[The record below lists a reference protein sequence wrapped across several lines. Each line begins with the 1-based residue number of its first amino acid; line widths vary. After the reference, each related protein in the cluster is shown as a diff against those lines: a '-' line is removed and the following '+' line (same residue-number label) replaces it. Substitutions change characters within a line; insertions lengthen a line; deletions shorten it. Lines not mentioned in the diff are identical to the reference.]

1 VLSFRLPSR
10 TLLLSLIWGTA
21 LSVAVAAVW
30 YVPVYQANGY
40 AFVDE
45 FIIQHHFQ
53 RFTSNKYFHP
63 QPFYF
68 FFWVLPLMTIPWLP
82 FFLAAMWRA
91 VKGMFSQPVFIG
103 PETPESVQLGDRNY
117 VRFAIAWIAVP
128 LVFFSFS
135 GSKLPG
141 YILPAVPATIL
152 LTADF
157 VYGYV
162 RNRPRRAFILRSI
175 AAATLAVVVAAVI
188 FVVPR
193 FADEDSVKRL
203 IADADAAGF
212 GGSKVVCMHIVS
224 HNAEFYA
231 AGRLLRTP
239 DGKLKKLL
247 GPAEVLQEAKA
258 QDGRPLLVLVPL
270 EYLKQLQTAEY
281 LNANVV
287 ADNGELAIAAVTE
300 PRP

>member
-1 VLSFRLPSR
+1 
-10 TLLLSLIWGTA
+10 
-21 LSVAVAAVW
+21 
-30 YVPVYQANGY
+30 
-40 AFVDE
+40 
-45 FIIQHHFQ
+45 
-53 RFTSNKYFHP
+53 
-63 QPFYF
+63 
-68 FFWVLPLMTIPWLP
+68 
-82 FFLAAMWRA
+82 
-91 VKGMFSQPVFIG
+91 
-103 PETPESVQLGDRNY
+103 
-117 VRFAIAWIAVP
+117 
-128 LVFFSFS
+128 
-135 GSKLPG
+135 
-141 YILPAVPATIL
+141 
-152 LTADF
+152 
-157 VYGYV
+157 
-162 RNRPRRAFILRSI
+162 
-175 AAATLAVVVAAVI
+175 VAAVI

-212 GGSKVVCMHIVS
+212 GGSKVVCMHMVS

-270 EYLKQLQTAEY
+270 EYLKQLQNAEY